1 MIMKKLLFLVSL
13 LYATSSIAQYIQLTE
28 NAQVSIIT
36 VEPGKN
42 LYDAFGHSAYRV
54 KDHVLGIDQAYNY
67 GMYNFN
73 KPNFYLNFAKGKL
86 EYELGSYPFTYF
98 LRNYVEENRSVTEQ
112 ILNISQLQKQQFFE
126 FLENNAKPEN
136 KTYLYDFLY
145 DNCATKLPE
154 VSHNI
159 LQDKMLLNYEYAEGK
174 DYTFRDLI
182 HQYLDN
188 HPWGSFG
195 IDLALGS
202 VIDKKATPKEYTFL
216 PDYVLKAYEKATIKV
231 DDEQAPLVFKTN
243 QLFISKPKQ
252 NESSFLTPF
261 ILFSLLAL
269 LVTWITFNDLKKK
282 RRSKWLDFSLFFFTG
297 TLGLLITLLWFAT
310 DHTATAKNYN
320 VFWAFAPNMI
330 VAFLLLKN
338 TIKPWLKNYFL
349 LLILLLVLVIV
360 LWIFKIQVFAVG
372 VLPILLLL
380 GVRYWYLYKIS

>member
-1 MIMKKLLFLVSL
+1 
-13 LYATSSIAQYIQLTE
+13 
-28 NAQVSIIT
+28 
-36 VEPGKN
+36 
-42 LYDAFGHSAYRV
+42 
-54 KDHVLGIDQAYNY
+54 
-67 GMYNFN
+67 
-73 KPNFYLNFAKGKL
+73 
-86 EYELGSYPFTYF
+86 
-98 LRNYVEENRSVTEQ
+98 
-112 ILNISQLQKQQFFE
+112 
-126 FLENNAKPEN
+126 
-136 KTYLYDFLY
+136 
-145 DNCATKLPE
+145 
-154 VSHNI
+154 
-159 LQDKMLLNYEYAEGK
+159 MLLNYEYAEGK
-174 DYTFRDLI
+174 DYTFRNLI

>member
-1 MIMKKLLFLVSL
+1 MIIKKLLFLVSL
-13 LYATSSIAQYIQLTE
+13 LYATSSMAQYIQLTE

-42 LYDAFGHSAYRV
+42 LYDTFGHSAYRV

-67 GMYNFN
+67 GMYDFT
-73 KPNFYLNFAKGKL
+73 KPNFYTNFAKGKL
-86 EYELGSYPFTYF
+86 EYELGSYPFSYF

-112 ILNISQLQKQQFFE
+112 ILNISQQQKQQFFE

-136 KTYLYDFLY
+136 RAYLYDFLY

-154 VSHNI
+154 VSQNI
-159 LQDKMLLNYEYAEGK
+159 LHDKMLLNYEYAEGK

-182 HQYLDN
+182 HQYLGN

-216 PDYVLKAYEKATIKV
+216 PDYVLKAYEKATITASN
-231 DDEQAPLVFKTN
+231 EQQPLVLITN
-243 QLFISKPKQ
+243 QLFVSQPKS
-252 NESSFLTPF
+252 NESDLLTPVTV
-261 ILFSLLAL
+261 FSLFAL
-269 LVTWITFNDLKKK
+269 LVIWITFNDLKKK
-282 RRSKWLDFSLFFFTG
+282 RRSKWLDFSLFFFAG
-297 TLGLLITLLWFAT
+297 VIGFLIALLWFAT

-320 VFWAFAPNMI
+320 VFWAVFPNMI

-338 TIKPWLKNYFL
+338 TLKPWLKNYFL
-349 LLILLLVLVIV
+349 LLIMLLVLVII
-360 LWIFKIQVFAVG
+360 LWIFKVQVFAVG

-380 GVRYWYLYKIS
+380 GIRYFYLYKIS